1 MNGKRLN
8 KGVIPTQFEWVGP
21 EKNDRPNPLTR
32 LRRSMHDD
40 FHASDISDS
49 EDEEMDTTPA
59 PNSPFTDPV
68 PLPQSVEP
76 SPTTAPLIDDLQAQV
91 LRQAMQIKELQ
102 QFKEQATKRIAQLEK
117 DNEEL
122 NIKLSLERFGV
133 DRFGSDDQLFKFYT
147 GFVSADAFKV
157 FFEYVKPAAHNMQR
171 AYYQGVEQ
179 INSLAGRPTCMKLID
194 EMFLFL
200 CRLRLGL
207 HEVDLADRFNCSLST
222 VSRKIITWANLL
234 YFVLGSWNIWLSKD
248 IIQEK
253 MPHCF
258 KEKYSS
264 TRAIIDCTEIKSQ
277 TPKSL
282 VLNSQLYSHYK
293 GANTFKGLI
302 GIAPHGVVTFVSPL
316 YTGCMSDVEI
326 TQLSGILDLF
336 EEGDSCMADKGFT
349 IEKLLKEKNAHLTS
363 HLF

>member
-117 DNEEL
+117 DN
-122 NIKLSLERFGV
+122 
-133 DRFGSDDQLFKFYT
+133 
-147 GFVSADAFKV
+147 
-157 FFEYVKPAAHNMQR
+157 
-171 AYYQGVEQ
+171 
-179 INSLAGRPTCMKLID
+179 
-194 EMFLFL
+194 
-200 CRLRLGL
+200 
-207 HEVDLADRFNCSLST
+207 
-222 VSRKIITWANLL
+222 
-234 YFVLGSWNIWLSKD
+234 
-248 IIQEK
+248 
-253 MPHCF
+253 
-258 KEKYSS
+258 
-264 TRAIIDCTEIKSQ
+264 
-277 TPKSL
+277 
-282 VLNSQLYSHYK
+282 
-293 GANTFKGLI
+293 
-302 GIAPHGVVTFVSPL
+302 
-316 YTGCMSDVEI
+316 
-326 TQLSGILDLF
+326 
-336 EEGDSCMADKGFT
+336 
-349 IEKLLKEKNAHLTS
+349 
-363 HLF
+363 